1 MYHLPLFLISSIVT
15 FALGWK
21 LFLISIPTS
30 NNLLNLTIGIAMTS
44 SIMIYGFSSYDE
56 IFVLGFIFPF
66 LYSFIKKR
74 EFRLSVTYSNISLVI
89 VFALYWIFELVQG
102 YILFTISSESYLRKI
117 RWFIFIFL
125 LLFLYIIFKNRLSY
139 NLKIQKSG
147 LLAIVI
153 YLLSISLIFIY
164 YVMTTG
170 STGNAQYAQKYD
182 SQIPLNI
189 LTNSAYFSLTLVFFF
204 YLALKSYLFKID
216 LSYKILIHLIIFF
229 SYFISLLIYS
239 RSTFAS
245 ILLLNVLYIFYKFAE
260 RTSKRR
266 ILLLLLNL
274 LGSILSTQFVEYL
287 FRNSAH
293 NIDYSSTLVYDATN
307 FFNAKERLDQL
318 EILITYISYSD
329 LSRILFGHGIRT
341 SDLVLS
347 KMFSPLVN
355 VSNFDF
361 YFVSNLLI
369 EFGLVGTFIFIML
382 IALNFKPIYN
392 FSQYK
397 FLDFAMIV
405 ISLSHSFIT
414 NVFDNLLFYVI
425 SIILFQKIFI
435 KSPIRSSP

>member
-21 LFLISIPTS
+21 LFLVSIPTF
-30 NNLLNLTIGIAMTS
+30 NNFLNLTIGIAMTS

-56 IFVLGFIFPF
+56 IFILGFVVPF

-74 EFRLSVTYSNISLVI
+74 EFRLSVAYSNISIVI

-125 LLFLYIIFKNRLSY
+125 LLFLYIISKNRLSY
-139 NLKIQKSG
+139 ELRITKSG

-153 YLLSISLIFIY
+153 YLLSISLILIY
-164 YVMTTG
+164 YIMTTG
-170 STGNAQYAQKYD
+170 STGNAQNAQKYD

-189 LTNSAYFSLTLVFFF
+189 LSNSAYFSLTLVFFF
-204 YLALKSYLFKID
+204 YLALKSYILKID
-216 LSYKILIHLIIFF
+216 LSFKIMTQFIFFF

-239 RSTFAS
+239 RSTFVS
-245 ILLLNVLYIFYKFAE
+245 ILFLNLIYIFYKFAE
-260 RTSKRR
+260 HTRKLR
-266 ILLLLLNL
+266 ILLLLFNL
-274 LGSILSTQFVEYL
+274 LGSILSVRFVEYL
-287 FRNSAH
+287 FRNLA
-293 NIDYSSTLVYDATN
+293 NNVDYSSTLVYDITN
-307 FFNAKERLDQL
+307 IFNLNERLSQL
-318 EILITYISYSD
+318 KILITYISYSD
-329 LSRILFGHGIRT
+329 LSKILFGHGLRT

-347 KMFSPLVN
+347 KMFSLPTN
-355 VSNFDF
+355 VSNFDL
-361 YFVSNLLI
+361 YFASNLVI
-369 EFGLVGTFIFIML
+369 EFGLVGAFLFIML
-382 IALNFKPIYN
+382 IALNFKAIYY

-405 ISLSHSFIT
+405 IFLSHSFIA

-425 SIILFQKIFI
+425 SIVFFQKIFI
-435 KSPIRSSP
+435 KSQ